1 MKCPFC
7 GNDEDKVIDSRPARD
22 GKAIRRRREC
32 SACSRR
38 YTTYEAPETNKAL
51 IEKSD
56 GSKEPF
62 DRSKVLRGITIACNK
77 RPVSPDQIV
86 QITSAIESAVQS
98 EENREITT
106 RQVGSWIMK
115 ELLAVD
121 EVAYVRFASV
131 FNRYE
136 SVDEFLSELQ
146 RIREANNE
154 IFSS

>member
-32 SACSRR
+32 TACSRR
-38 YTTYEAPETNKAL
+38 YTTYEAPETNSSL
-51 IEKSD
+51 VVKSD
-56 GSKEPF
+56 GSREPF

-77 RPVSPDQIV
+77 RPVSADQIV

-106 RQVGSWIMK
+106 RQIGSWIMK

-146 RIREANNE
+146 KIRESNSG
-154 IFSS
+154 IP

>member
-32 SACSRR
+32 TACSRR
-38 YTTYEAPETNKAL
+38 YTTYEAPETNSSL
-51 IEKSD
+51 VVKSD
-56 GSKEPF
+56 GSREPF

-77 RPVSPDQIV
+77 RPVSADQIV

-106 RQVGSWIMK
+106 RQIGSWIMK

-146 RIREANNE
+146 RIREANSG
-154 IFSS
+154 IP

>member
-32 SACSRR
+32 TACSRR
-38 YTTYEAPETNKAL
+38 YTTYEAPETNSSL
-51 IEKSD
+51 VEKSD
-56 GSKEPF
+56 GSREPF

-77 RPVSPDQIV
+77 RPVSADQII

-106 RQVGSWIMK
+106 RQIGSWIMK

-146 RIREANNE
+146 RIRKANSG
-154 IFSS
+154 IP

>member
-38 YTTYEAPETNKAL
+38 YTTYEAPETNNAL

-77 RPVSPDQIV
+77 RPVTSEQII
-86 QITSAIESAVQS
+86 QLTSVIESAVQS

-106 RQVGSWIMK
+106 RQIGSWIMK

-136 SVDEFLSELQ
+136 GIDEFLAELQ
-146 RIREANNE
+146 RIRETNSE
-154 IFSS
+154 II